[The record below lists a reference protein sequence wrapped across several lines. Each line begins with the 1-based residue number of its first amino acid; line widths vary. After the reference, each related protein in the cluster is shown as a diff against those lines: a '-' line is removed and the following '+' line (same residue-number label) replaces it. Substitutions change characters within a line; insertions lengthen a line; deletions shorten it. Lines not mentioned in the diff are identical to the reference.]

1 MFTVGIEFANI
12 NEKNLLFN
20 ESYPPI
26 FEKNIKIYPHE
37 RSTIEIISRAKEN
50 EISKLPFNSNI
61 HATLKK
67 KININLYAEDLYF
80 LTTRAGWKVTKIH
93 DHFTFKQDTL
103 KWDFIL
109 MNQSAQ
115 KTAVTSVQ
123 KDFYKL
129 LNSSNFENDCRSN
142 IGNFKINL
150 LIYDGI
156 EENI

>member
-1 MFTVGIEFANI
+1 MFTVDIEFANI

-103 KWDFIL
+103 KSDFIL
-109 MNQSAQ
+109 MN
-115 KTAVTSVQ
+115 
-123 KDFYKL
+123 
-129 LNSSNFENDCRSN
+129 
-142 IGNFKINL
+142 
-150 LIYDGI
+150 
-156 EENI
+156 

>member
-1 MFTVGIEFANI
+1 
-12 NEKNLLFN
+12 
-20 ESYPPI
+20 
-26 FEKNIKIYPHE
+26 
-37 RSTIEIISRAKEN
+37 
-50 EISKLPFNSNI
+50 
-61 HATLKK
+61 
-67 KININLYAEDLYF
+67 
-80 LTTRAGWKVTKIH
+80 
-93 DHFTFKQDTL
+93 
-103 KWDFIL
+103 